1 MAQIVVLVLLAQVG
15 GGAGPTGITSLD
27 VGHFL
32 SMEACRESAAK
43 AVAIHPQPEIKVSYL
58 CVPLTGSAR

>member
-1 MAQIVVLVLLAQVG
+1 MAQIVVLILLAQLG
-15 GGAGPTGITSLD
+15 GGAGPARQPTQAG
-27 VGHFL
+27 GRFL